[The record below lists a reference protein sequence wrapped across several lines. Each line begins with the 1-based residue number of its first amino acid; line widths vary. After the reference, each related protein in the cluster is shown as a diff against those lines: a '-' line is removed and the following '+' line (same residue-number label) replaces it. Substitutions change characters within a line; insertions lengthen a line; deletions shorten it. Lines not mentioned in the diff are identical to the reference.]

1 MKKLRIKSIIS
12 IICFSVGLAIFIY
25 LFFMPYAYVV
35 NFKTSQSPISVYS
48 FVHENSLDICE
59 NEKGI
64 YFTQIL
70 KNEDT
75 QLHWRVESGNKGSD
89 VQIKIVFN
97 ESNLKEKIRILTFR
111 SSLLEKILKR
121 IKKMYKS
128 MSDDFKSFSWT
139 TPLKNK
145 LSEINCLCIQLDS
158 KIREK
163 PKLMN
168 QNVDLLAYHSQ
179 NKLKLPPK
187 LYINDIDFINQ
198 KFSYEFCFPIGKS
211 GVYKPLPEEF
221 YIKKQI
227 VSTSHSIDF
236 YGNFAATQRFWA
248 KLYDSLRLENDKISY
263 PVVEEFLDS
272 PFSGIDDKEW
282 KSKLYF

>member
-1 MKKLRIKSIIS
+1 M
-12 IICFSVGLAIFIY
+12 
-25 LFFMPYAYVV
+25 
-35 NFKTSQSPISVYS
+35 
-48 FVHENSLDICE
+48 
-59 NEKGI
+59 
-64 YFTQIL
+64 

-139 TPLKNK
+139 TPLNDK
-145 LSEINCLCIQLDS
+145 LPEIDCLCIQLDS

-163 PKLMN
+163 PKFMN
-168 QNVDLLAYHSQ
+168 QNVDLLAYHAQ
-179 NKLKLPPK
+179 NQSKLPPK

-198 KFSYEFCFPIGKS
+198 MFSYEFCFPIGKS
-211 GVYKPLPEEF
+211 GVFKPIPEEF

-248 KLYDSLRLENDKISY
+248 KLYDSLRLENDKIGY

-272 PFSGIDDKEW
+272 PFSGKDDKEW

>member
-48 FVHENSLDICE
+48 FVHENTLDIYE

-97 ESNLKEKIRILTFR
+97 ESNLKEKIRILTFK

-121 IKKMYKS
+121 IKKIYKS
-128 MSDDFKSFSWT
+128 MSDDFKSYSWT
-139 TPLKNK
+139 TPLNDK
-145 LSEINCLCIQLDS
+145 LPEIDCLCIQLDS

-168 QNVDLLAYHSQ
+168 QNVDLLAYHAQ
-179 NKLKLPPK
+179 NQSNFLQN
-187 LYINDIDFINQ
+187 YI
-198 KFSYEFCFPIGKS
+198 
-211 GVYKPLPEEF
+211 
-221 YIKKQI
+221 
-227 VSTSHSIDF
+227 
-236 YGNFAATQRFWA
+236 
-248 KLYDSLRLENDKISY
+248 
-263 PVVEEFLDS
+263 
-272 PFSGIDDKEW
+272 
-282 KSKLYF
+282 

>member
-1 MKKLRIKSIIS
+1 MKKLRIKSIIFIISFS
-12 IICFSVGLAIFIY
+12 IGLAIFIY
-25 LFFMPYAYVV
+25 LFFIPYAYII
-35 NFKTSQSPISVYS
+35 NFKTSQSPLSVYS
-48 FVHENSLDICE
+48 FVHENTLDIYE
-59 NEKGI
+59 KEKGI
-64 YFTQIL
+64 DFTQIL

-75 QLHWRVESGNKGSD
+75 QLHWKVESNDKGSN
-89 VQIKIVFN
+89 VRIKIVFKK
-97 ESNLKEKIRILTFR
+97 SNLKEKIRILTFR
-111 SSLLEKILKR
+111 SSLLEKIVKR
-121 IKKMYKS
+121 IKKIYKS

-139 TPLKNK
+139 TPLNDK
-145 LSEINCLCIQLDS
+145 LPEIDCLCIQIDS

-168 QNVDLLAYHSQ
+168 QNVDLLAYHAQ
-179 NKLKLPPK
+179 NQSKLPPK
-187 LYINDIDFINQ
+187 LFINDIDFINQ
-198 KFSYEFCFPIGKS
+198 KFSYEFCFPIGKG
-211 GVYKPLPEEF
+211 GVYKPIPEEF

-248 KLYDSLRLENDKISY
+248 KLYDSLKLENGKINY

-272 PFSGIDDKEW
+272 PFSGKNDKEW